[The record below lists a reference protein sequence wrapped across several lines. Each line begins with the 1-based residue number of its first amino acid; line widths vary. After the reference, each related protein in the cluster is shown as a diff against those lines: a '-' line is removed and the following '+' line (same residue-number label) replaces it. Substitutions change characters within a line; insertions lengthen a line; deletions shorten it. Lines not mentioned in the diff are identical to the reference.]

1 MPTREEIQREMEQ
14 KLHRAEKGL
23 EKLKQKAAE
32 SGHDASDEMKQAV
45 AKAEDVLDRGRK
57 KLDELAEASD
67 ETFEDWWEGSK
78 EGWKQLSHSMDSH
91 WDEFSAKVKNFF
103 S

>member
-1 MPTREEIQREMEQ
+1 MPTREEIQREMEK
-14 KLHRAEKGL
+14 KLHRAEEGL

-32 SGHDASDEMKQAV
+32 AGHETTDEMKDAV
-45 AKAEDVLDRGRK
+45 AKAENVLDQGRK
-57 KLDELAEASD
+57 KLDELAETSD
-67 ETFEDWWEGSK
+67 ETFDEWWAESK
-78 EGWKQLSHSMDSH
+78 DGWNKLSHSMESH

>member
-1 MPTREEIQREMEQ
+1 MLTQTGQSKLSNLDLTRLLPVKRFG
-14 KLHRAEKGL
+14 KLATGL
-23 EKLKQKAAE
+23 
-32 SGHDASDEMKQAV
+32 SRPDFFDWP
-45 AKAEDVLDRGRK
+45 K

-78 EGWKQLSHSMDSH
+78 EGWKQLTRSMDSH
-91 WDEFSAKVKNFF
+91 WDEFSARVRNFF

>member
-1 MPTREEIQREMEQ
+1 MPTREEIQREMEG
-14 KLHRAEKGL
+14 KLHRAEEGL

-32 SGHDASDEMKQAV
+32 AGDETSDEMRQAIS
-45 AKAEDVLDRGRK
+45 KAEDVLNRGRK

-78 EGWKQLSHSMDSH
+78 EGWKQLTRSMDSH
-91 WDEFSAKVKNFF
+91 WDEFSARVRNFF